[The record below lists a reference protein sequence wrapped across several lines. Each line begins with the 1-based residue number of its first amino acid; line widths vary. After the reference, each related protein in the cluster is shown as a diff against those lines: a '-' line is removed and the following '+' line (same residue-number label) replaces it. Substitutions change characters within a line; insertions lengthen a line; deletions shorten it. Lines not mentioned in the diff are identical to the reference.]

1 MGGFGIIFFAVTYS
15 IYLKGLIDFKT
26 MALLDA
32 FLFASPHLFSSYLRV
47 YSDKAEVERYKVVSF
62 VIPIIII
69 LITYS
74 IIHFSEMSLL
84 WTLGSVY
91 FYWQWWHHARQSF
104 GIGRKYQFSLNEKLS
119 DLDLKLN
126 DITLWSI
133 AILGICL
140 KSNIVGDHYEGIPLK
155 VIHLPIPLVS
165 FVVVVTSLIGVIF
178 VGRQLFIA
186 FSKNIIQTSFLAH
199 LGVHSLVFI
208 MFFGLLPTDIGIL
221 AASMWHC
228 TQYMSYVKGHQQI
241 KAERNLLSN
250 RFLSYLFKEE
260 NIYIYFAVL
269 FLFSLSIPLSRF
281 SLQELQLNT
290 LALSFSMALTF
301 HHYILDGVVWTK
313 REITWSLSP
322 KNEAINSTQ
331 GTR

>member
-178 VGRQLFIA
+178 VG
-186 FSKNIIQTSFLAH
+186 
-199 LGVHSLVFI
+199 
-208 MFFGLLPTDIGIL
+208 
-221 AASMWHC
+221 